1 MQGEKLN
8 DVQVA
13 EIAAEFQCFEVAKS
27 DVLFAY
33 RSLKESQSWVRKKER
48 IMKLAVITLMLAVG
62 DILMICG
69 GSQSIRFQGNIIV
82 TNSSFTGV
90 CGLSRKISA
99 QMPQLS

>member
-33 RSLKESQSWVRKKER
+33 RSLKESQS
-48 IMKLAVITLMLAVG
+48 
-62 DILMICG
+62 
-69 GSQSIRFQGNIIV
+69 
-82 TNSSFTGV
+82 
-90 CGLSRKISA
+90 
-99 QMPQLS
+99 